1 MNNYNAT
8 TKRILL
14 TLRFDGGG
22 FYGWQAQSGGNTVQ
36 QTLQDA
42 VQSVFGERLGISG
55 CGRTD
60 SGVHAYGY
68 RCHIDIKKDFPIE
81 RLANAVNRYFISKNI
96 KISVTDVKEVDG
108 EFHSRYYIKSKEYI
122 YKIQNNKYMDPFYI
136 DKAFYYYKPLDLSKM
151 REASN
156 YLIGE
161 HNFSSFM
168 GDKSDIPADEA
179 VRTVHKIVLKTNIFD
194 NGTNILEIYISA
206 SGFLYKMA
214 RIIAGTLL
222 EVSEGKIKPD
232 DLPDIINAK
241 NRSRAGRTLPPH
253 GLYLNKIEYY
263 SKNEVEEIERIKK
276 IKEADY
282 EQRQQQ

>member
-1 MNNYNAT
+1 MINHA

-22 FYGWQAQSGGNTVQ
+22 FYGWQAQSGGNTIQ

-68 RCHIDIKKDFPIE
+68 CCHIDIKKDFPIE
-81 RLANAVNRYFISKNI
+81 RLANAVNSYFVSRNI
-96 KISVTDVKEVDG
+96 KISVIDVKEV
-108 EFHSRYYIKSKEYI
+108 EIQFHSRYYIKSKEYV
-122 YKIQNNKYMDPFYI
+122 YKIQNNKYRDPFYL
-136 DKAFYYYKPLDLSKM
+136 KRAFYYFKPLDLDKM
-151 REASN
+151 REAAE
-156 YLIGE
+156 YIIGE
-161 HNFSSFM
+161 HNFASFM
-168 GDKSDIPADEA
+168 ADKSDIPIDEA
-179 VRTVHKIVLKTNIFD
+179 VRTVHKIEIKPMTLET
-194 NGTNILEIYISA
+194 GTELIYIYISA

-222 EVSEGKIKPD
+222 EVSEGKIKPE

-241 NRSRAGRTLPPH
+241 DRSKAGRTLPPF
-253 GLYLNKIEYY
+253 GLYLNRIEYY
-263 SKNEVEEIERIKK
+263 DK
-276 IKEADY
+276 IDL
-282 EQRQQQ
+282 

>member
-1 MNNYNAT
+1 MN

-14 TLRFDGGG
+14 TLMFDGGG

-68 RCHIDIKKDFPIE
+68 CCHIDIKKDFPVE
-81 RLANAVNRYFISKNI
+81 RFANAVNVYFVSRNI
-96 KISVTDVKEVDG
+96 KISVTGVKEVDN

-122 YKIQNNKYMDPFYI
+122 YQIQNNKYRDPFYSG
-136 DKAFYYYKPLDLSKM
+136 KAYYYHKPLGLDKM
-151 REASN
+151 REAAE
-156 YLIGE
+156 YLVGE
-161 HNFSSFM
+161 HNFASFM
-168 GDKSDIPADEA
+168 ADKSDIPVHDA
-179 VRTVHKIVLKTNIFD
+179 VRTIHKIDIKTETFD
-194 NGTNILEIYISA
+194 NGTNIIEIYIAA

-214 RIIAGTLL
+214 RIIAGTLV
-222 EVSEGKIKPD
+222 EASEEKINPH

-241 NRSRAGRTLPPH
+241 KRSKAGRTLPPY

-263 SKNEVEEIERIKK
+263 DK
-276 IKEADY
+276 I
-282 EQRQQQ
+282 